1 MSFEELVKIHL
12 DRKPQIATDAYVSS
26 RAYLIGDVGIGAR
39 ASIWPFA
46 SLRADIAPIRIGAC
60 SNVQDNCTIHVASNL
75 GTIVGDWVT
84 IGHGATIHACTIG
97 DGVLVGMGATIL
109 DGAQIGAGSLI
120 GAHALVT
127 GGSIIP
133 PGSMVLGSPGK
144 VIRTLSAEEQTG
156 LRVWAD
162 HYLTLNAEYRSRG
175 L

>member
-1 MSFEELVKIHL
+1 MSFEKLVQEHL
-12 DRKPQIATDAYVSS
+12 SRQPQIAADAYVSS
-26 RAYLIGDVGIGAR
+26 RAYLIGDVTIGAR

-46 SLRADIAPIRIGAC
+46 SLRADIAPIRVGAC
-60 SNVQDNCTIHVASNL
+60 SNVQDNCTIHVASHL
-75 GTIVGDWVT
+75 GVTIGDWVT
-84 IGHGATIHACTIG
+84 IGHGATIHACSIG

-109 DGAQIGAGSLI
+109 DGALIGEGSLI

-127 GGSIIP
+127 AGMVIP
-133 PGSMVLGSPGK
+133 PGSRVLGCPGK
-144 VIRTLSAEEQTG
+144 VTRPLSAEEQAG